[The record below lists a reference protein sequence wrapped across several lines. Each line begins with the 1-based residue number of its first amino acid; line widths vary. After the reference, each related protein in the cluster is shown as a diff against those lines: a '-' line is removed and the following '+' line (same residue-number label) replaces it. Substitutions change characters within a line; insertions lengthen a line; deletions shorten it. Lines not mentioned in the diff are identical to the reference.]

1 MALITVTAS
10 LSIDIE
16 GLEEDLQRLEEL
28 KRKAEEK
35 LEELKEK
42 AKKAMEADKG
52 LEQDIL
58 DLQKKYEEAKQLIEK
73 KIEKIK
79 KEIKKVQTQASLSVN
94 NVKRTLGDALAEFGN
109 RIINKANN
117 PVKIPT
123 IAEFNQNIKT
133 NITNTINKMKTNFEN
148 FKQRITPNNGVG
160 TIGTLFGKV
169 TENPGNYVMS
179 SITKWSDNTKMKI
192 STFFANIF
200 GGNKNSTPG
209 FVDSP
214 LSQIA
219 NQPIADN
226 GPIGAIADE
235 GPGGENPDSILHP
248 IDIPDSINSFPG
260 GVIDSINQQE
270 TPCLV
275 HDSSLYM
282 CRQKPILYLYPTGDN
297 TDITVTFEKP
307 ELLLTTYPKYRD
319 SWNVTANKNGD
330 LYDNDGKY
338 YYGLYWDEK
347 DDLLNNFSKGFY
359 VTKDNAIDFLE
370 DKLTKIGLSD
380 RERNE
385 FIMYW
390 LPKLE
395 NNGKSIVNFEFTEER
410 DAHNKLNINPKP
422 DSILR
427 LLMNIK
433 KVDAPVDIPEQ
444 ELKTFNRTGF
454 AAVEWGGTE
463 Q

>member
-1 MALITVTAS
+1 MKLDIQRFALITVTAS

-133 NITNTINKMKTNFEN
+133 NITNTINKLKTNFGIL
-148 FKQRITPNNGVG
+148 KQKLTPAKAQG
-160 TIGTLFGKV
+160 TIGRLFKKCL
-169 TENPGNYVMS
+169 ENPN
-179 SITKWSDNTKMKI
+179 I
-192 STFFANIF
+192 STPYKVIA
-200 GGNKNSTPG
+200 GEDPCDPTPAKLWL
-209 FVDSP
+209 SP
-214 LSQIA
+214 DYDKDKIA
-219 NQPIADN
+219 K
-226 GPIGAIADE
+226 
-235 GPGGENPDSILHP
+235 SIKEC
-248 IDIPDSINSFPG
+248 SVTG
-260 GVIDSINQQE
+260 
-270 TPCLV
+270 
-275 HDSSLYM
+275 
-282 CRQKPILYLYPTGDN
+282 KPLLYLYPTDDN

-307 ELLLTTYPKYRD
+307 GLLLTTYPKYQD

-330 LYDNDGKY
+330 LFDKNGKY
-338 YYGLYWDEK
+338 YYGLYWE
-347 DDLLNNFSKGFY
+347 DLYKPNEFKEGFY

-370 DKLTKIGLSD
+370 EKLSYVGLND

-390 LPKLE
+390 LPILE
-395 NNGKSIVNFEFTEER
+395 RNKQSIVNFEFTEER
-410 DAHNKLNINPKP
+410 DAYNKLNINPKP

-427 LLMNIK
+427 LLMNVK

-454 AAVEWGGTE
+454 TAVEWGGTKE
-463 Q
+463 